1 MPKMNRKVE
10 TLKQQQSRIKKEIRC
25 NTLTSKTCRCNIRDT
40 ETDFNRMPKLTPE
53 TKT

>member
-1 MPKMNRKVE
+1 MNRKVE
-10 TLKQQQSRIKKEIRC
+10 TLKVAEFKYKKEIRC

-40 ETDFNRMPKLTPE
+40 ETDINRMPKLTPE